1 MRNVNRNDSRY
12 RNMKRADCVIE
23 RADRINK
30 GTDGRAR
37 ACSSRIQRND
47 QRIVSNE
54 NNVRNKEYR
63 NPVHIKNSRAQ
74 KKYKSKNNLVRFL
87 LATAVVAATV
97 CLILVSNKKVVSA
110 DESGKAPQLNKY
122 YKSITIE
129 PGDTLW
135 SIAEEYKS
143 GAYKTTKDY
152 VEELMDMNDVHSGR
166 ITSGQKL
173 VVAYYAE

>member
-1 MRNVNRNDSRY
+1 MRNVNRNDIRY
-12 RNMKRADCVIE
+12 RNMKRAD
-23 RADRINK
+23 RINK
-30 GTDGRAR
+30 GADGRAC

-54 NNVRNKEYR
+54 NNVQNKEYR
-63 NPVHIKNSRAQ
+63 NPVHIKNSRMQ
-74 KKYKSKNNLVRFL
+74 KKKSKNNLMRFL
-87 LATAVVAATV
+87 LATAVVAAAV

-110 DESGKAPQLNKY
+110 DESGKEPQLNKY

-152 VEELMDMNDVHSGR
+152 VEELMDMNGVHSGR

-173 VVAYYAE
+173 VVAYFAE